1 MAAEESYPDE
11 LLYHREHDWVRLDGS
26 EATFGV
32 TWYAQD
38 ALGDLVVFNPPEVGA
53 AIAAD
58 SEYGELESVKAV
70 SGVDRA
76 ARGRGARGQRR
87 GRRRTRGRQRR
98 SVRQGLARA
107 RQAHRSVRGVRP
119 AERGGLSRVP
129 VDTLMGRPKLHR
141 ARARGA
147 VQPAPHRPLAGRA
160 GAHARASSD
169 TTRSTRSHRR
179 PCPRRSG
186 CSTRST
192 CRRRR
197 PRSTC
202 SRSCATSGGATA

>member
-70 SGVDRA
+70 SGVIA
-76 ARGRGARGQRR
+76 
-87 GRRRTRGRQRR
+87 
-98 SVRQGLARA
+98 
-107 RQAHRSVRGVRP
+107 
-119 AERGGLSRVP
+119 
-129 VDTLMGRPKLHR
+129 
-141 ARARGA
+141 
-147 VQPAPHRPLAGRA
+147 PLAGEVLEVNAAVVDGPEAVNDDPYGKGWLVRVKLTDPSAASALLSAADYRA
-160 GAHARASSD
+160 YLL
-169 TTRSTRSHRR
+169 TL
-179 PCPRRSG
+179 
-186 CSTRST
+186 
-192 CRRRR
+192 
-197 PRSTC
+197 
-202 SRSCATSGGATA
+202 